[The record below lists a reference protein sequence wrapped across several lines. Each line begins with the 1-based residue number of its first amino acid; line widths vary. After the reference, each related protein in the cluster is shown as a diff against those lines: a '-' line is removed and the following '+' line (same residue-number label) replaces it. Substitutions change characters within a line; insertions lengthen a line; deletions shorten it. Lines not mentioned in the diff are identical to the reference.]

1 MEVGEKMEPIDKVIK
16 KIVKERNL
24 GDEQSLISQALHDPD
39 VQVFLTANA
48 NKIDQKMVQ
57 NSMSN
62 LYEYYSQ
69 KHTANKVMAGYAPQ
83 LFLNGKVIDIRYVP
97 TKAKLAQDRKQ
108 AAERRLQLIDVPTRL
123 HDVSLSEIDVNDDR
137 KQVLTLIYDFLRKY
151 KQAPHVQGLY
161 LSGDYGVGKTYI
173 LAGLANYVVTNMNKN
188 VVFLH
193 VPTFIAGLASHF
205 DDNSLQSEI
214 RRLSECDLL
223 ILDDIGAESLSQWSR
238 DDVLGVILQARMD
251 NVLPTFFSSNLDM
264 EALESHFEETRN
276 ATDPVKARRL
286 MQRVR
291 FLAKEVVVSGP
302 DRRNSLH

>member
-1 MEVGEKMEPIDKVIK
+1 MEVGEKMEPIGNVIK

-24 GDEQSLISQALHDPD
+24 GDEQSLIEQALRDPD
-39 VQVFLTANA
+39 VQSFIHANA
-48 NKIDQKMVQ
+48 DKIDQKMIR
-57 NSMSN
+57 NSISN

-69 KHTANKVMAGYAPQ
+69 KHTASKVMAGYAPQ

-137 KQVLTLIYDFLRKY
+137 KQVLTFIYDFLRKY
-151 KQAPHVQGLY
+151 KQNPHIQGLY
-161 LSGDYGVGKTYI
+161 LSGDFGVGKTYI

>member
-1 MEVGEKMEPIDKVIK
+1 MEVGEKMEPIGNVIK

-24 GDEQSLISQALHDPD
+24 GDEQSLIEQALRDPD
-39 VQVFLTANA
+39 VQSFIHANA
-48 NKIDQKMVQ
+48 DKIDQKMIR
-57 NSMSN
+57 NSISN

-69 KHTANKVMAGYAPQ
+69 KHTASKVMAGYAPQ

-151 KQAPHVQGLY
+151 KQNSHIQGLY
-161 LSGDYGVGKTYI
+161 LSGDFGVGKTYI

>member
-1 MEVGEKMEPIDKVIK
+1 MEPIDKVIK

-39 VQVFLTANA
+39 VQAFLTANA

-137 KQVLTLIYDFLRKY
+137 KQVLTLIYDFLIKY
-151 KQAPHVQGLY
+151 KQDPHVQGLY

>member
-1 MEVGEKMEPIDKVIK
+1 MKVGEAMEPISNEIK
-16 KIVKERNL
+16 RIMKERDL
-24 GDEQSLISQALHDPD
+24 GDKQALIEKTLNDPD
-39 VQVFLTANA
+39 VRAFLQANA
-48 NKIDQKMVQ
+48 DKIDKKMVQ
-57 NSMSN
+57 NSISS
-62 LYEYYSQ
+62 LYEYYTQ
-69 KHTANKVMAGYAPQ
+69 KHVADKVMAGYAPQ
-83 LFLNGKVIDIRYVP
+83 LFLNGKVIDLRYAP
-97 TKAKLAQDRKQ
+97 TKAKVAQDRKR
-108 AAERRLQLIDVPTRL
+108 AAQRRLQLIDVPARL
-123 HDVSLSEIDVNDDR
+123 HDVSLSSLDVTDDR
-137 KQVLTLIYDFLRKY
+137 KQVLTLIYDFLKKY
-151 KQAPHVQGLY
+151 KQNPHAQGLY
-161 LSGDYGVGKTYI
+161 LSGDFGVGKTYI

-214 RRLSECDLL
+214 CRLSECDLL

-302 DRRNSLH
+302 DRRNFLH

>member
-1 MEVGEKMEPIDKVIK
+1 MEPIGKVIK
-16 KIVKERNL
+16 QIVKERNL
-24 GDEQSLISQALHDPD
+24 TSEQDLINDAIKDPD
-39 VQVFLTANA
+39 VQAFLKQNA
-48 NKIDQKMVQ
+48 DKIDKAMVK
-57 NSMSN
+57 NSISTI
-62 LYEYYSQ
+62 YEFYSQ
-69 KHTANKVMAGYAPQ
+69 KHSKNKVMAGYAPQ
-83 LFLNGKVIDIRYVP
+83 LFLNGKVIDIRYAP
-97 TKAKLAQDRKQ
+97 TKNKIAADRKR
-108 AAERRLQLIDVPTRL
+108 AAKRRLQLIDLPVRL
-123 HDVSLSEIDVNDDR
+123 QDVELSKIDISNDR
-137 KQVLTLIYDFLRKY
+137 KPVLNLIYAFLKDFEKN
-151 KQAPHVQGLY
+151 PHAKGLY
-161 LSGDYGVGKTYI
+161 LSGDFGVGKTYM
-173 LAGLANYVVTNMNKN
+173 LAGLANYVVTNFNKN

-205 DDNSLQSEI
+205 DDNSRTSLQEEI

-264 EALESHFEETRN
+264 EALQSHFEETRN

-291 FLAKEVVVSGP
+291 FLATEVVVSGP

>member
-1 MEVGEKMEPIDKVIK
+1 MEPIGNVIK

-24 GDEQSLISQALHDPD
+24 GDEQSLIEQALHDPD
-39 VQVFLTANA
+39 VQSFIHANA
-48 NKIDQKMVQ
+48 DKIDQKMIR
-57 NSMSN
+57 NSISN

-69 KHTANKVMAGYAPQ
+69 KHTASKVMAGYAPQ

-151 KQAPHVQGLY
+151 KQNPHIQGLY
-161 LSGDYGVGKTYI
+161 LSGDFGVGKTYI

-264 EALESHFEETRN
+264 EA
-276 ATDPVKARRL
+276 
-286 MQRVR
+286 
-291 FLAKEVVVSGP
+291 
-302 DRRNSLH
+302 

>member
-1 MEVGEKMEPIDKVIK
+1 MDVGEKMEPIGNVIK

-24 GDEQSLISQALHDPD
+24 GDEQSLIEPALRDPD
-39 VQVFLTANA
+39 VQSFIHANA
-48 NKIDQKMVQ
+48 DKIDQRMIR
-57 NSMSN
+57 NSISN

-69 KHTANKVMAGYAPQ
+69 KHTASKVMAGYAPQ

-151 KQAPHVQGLY
+151 KQNPHIQGLY
-161 LSGDYGVGKTYI
+161 LSGDFGVGKTYI

>member
-1 MEVGEKMEPIDKVIK
+1 MEPIDKVIK

-39 VQVFLTANA
+39 VQAFLTANA

-69 KHTANKVMAGYAPQ
+69 KHTANKVMAGYVPQ

>member
-1 MEVGEKMEPIDKVIK
+1 MEPIDKVIK

-39 VQVFLTANA
+39 VQAFLTANA

-97 TKAKLAQDRKQ
+97 TKTKLAQDRKQ

-151 KQAPHVQGLY
+151 KQDPDVQGLY

>member
-1 MEVGEKMEPIDKVIK
+1 MEPIDKVIK

-39 VQVFLTANA
+39 VQAFLTANA

-123 HDVSLSEIDVNDDR
+123 HDISLSEIDVNDDR

-302 DRRNSLH
+302 DRRNPLH

>member
-1 MEVGEKMEPIDKVIK
+1 MEPIGNVIK

-24 GDEQSLISQALHDPD
+24 GDEQSLIEQALRDPD
-39 VQVFLTANA
+39 VQSFIHANA
-48 NKIDQKMVQ
+48 DKIDQKMIR
-57 NSMSN
+57 NSISN

-69 KHTANKVMAGYAPQ
+69 KHTASKVMAGYAPQ

-137 KQVLTLIYDFLRKY
+137 KQVLTFIYDFLRKY
-151 KQAPHVQGLY
+151 KQNPHIQGLY
-161 LSGDYGVGKTYI
+161 LSGDFGVGKTYI

>member
-1 MEVGEKMEPIDKVIK
+1 MEPIDKVIK

-39 VQVFLTANA
+39 VQAFLTANA

-97 TKAKLAQDRKQ
+97 TNAKLAQDRKQ

>member
-1 MEVGEKMEPIDKVIK
+1 MEPIDKVIK

-39 VQVFLTANA
+39 VQAFLTANA

>member
-1 MEVGEKMEPIDKVIK
+1 MEPIGNVIK

-24 GDEQSLISQALHDPD
+24 GDEQSLIEQALRYPD
-39 VQVFLTANA
+39 VQLFIHANA
-48 NKIDQKMVQ
+48 DKIDQKMIR
-57 NSMSN
+57 NSISN

-69 KHTANKVMAGYAPQ
+69 KHTASKVMAGYAPQ

-151 KQAPHVQGLY
+151 KQNPYIQGLY
-161 LSGDYGVGKTYI
+161 LSGDFGVGKTYI

>member
-1 MEVGEKMEPIDKVIK
+1 MEQIGDVIK
-16 KIVKERNL
+16 KIIKQRNL
-24 GDEQSLISQALHDPD
+24 GDEESLINMALHDPD
-39 VQVFLTANA
+39 VEAFIKANA
-48 NKIDQKMVQ
+48 GKIDQKMIK
-57 NSMSN
+57 NSIAN
-62 LYEYYSQ
+62 LYEYYTQ
-69 KHTANKVMAGYAPQ
+69 KHTPNKVMAGYAPQ
-83 LFLNGKVIDIRYVP
+83 LFLNGKVIDIRYAP
-97 TKAKLAQDRKQ
+97 TRAKLAQDRKQ
-108 AAERRLQLIDVPTRL
+108 AAEKRLQLIDVPVRL
-123 HDVSLSEIDVNDDR
+123 HDVSLSDVDVNADR
-137 KQVLTLIYDFLRKY
+137 KQVLTLIYDFLREY
-151 KQAPHVQGLY
+151 KNNPHARGLY
-161 LSGDYGVGKTYI
+161 LSGDFGVGKTYI

-205 DDNSLQSEI
+205 DDNSLQSAI
-214 RRLSECDLL
+214 RHLSDCDLL

-264 EALESHFEETRN
+264 EALKYHFEETRN
-276 ATDPVKARRL
+276 ATDPVKAKRL

>member
-1 MEVGEKMEPIDKVIK
+1 MEPIGNVIK

-24 GDEQSLISQALHDPD
+24 GDEQSLIEQALRDPD
-39 VQVFLTANA
+39 VQSFIHANA
-48 NKIDQKMVQ
+48 DKIDQKMIR
-57 NSMSN
+57 NSISN

-69 KHTANKVMAGYAPQ
+69 KHTASKVMAGYTPQ

-151 KQAPHVQGLY
+151 KQNRHIQGLY
-161 LSGDYGVGKTYI
+161 LSGDFGVGKTYI

>member
-1 MEVGEKMEPIDKVIK
+1 MEPIGNVIK
-16 KIVKERNL
+16 QIVKQRNL
-24 GDEQSLISQALHDPD
+24 GDEKTLENQALHDPD
-39 VQVFLTANA
+39 VQAFLKQNA
-48 NKIDQKMVQ
+48 DKIDQKMIH

-62 LYEYYSQ
+62 LYEFYSQ
-69 KHTANKVMAGYAPQ
+69 KTHPNKVMAGYAPQ
-83 LFLNGKVIDIRYVP
+83 LFLNGKVIDIRYAP
-97 TKAKLAQDRKQ
+97 TRAKIAQDRKK
-108 AAERRLQLIDVPTRL
+108 AAQRRLQLIDLPARL
-123 HDVSLSEIDVNDDR
+123 HDVSLSEIDVTDDR
-137 KQVLTLIYDFLRKY
+137 NNVLALIYDFLKKY
-151 KQAPHVQGLY
+151 KKDPHQKGLY
-161 LSGDYGVGKTYI
+161 LSGDFGVGKTYI

-188 VVFLH
+188 VIFLH

-205 DDNSLQSEI
+205 DDNSRISLQEEI

-251 NVLPTFFSSNLDM
+251 NVLPTFFLSNLDM
-264 EALESHFEETRN
+264 EALQSHFEETRN

-291 FLAKEVVVSGP
+291 FLAKEIVVPGP

>member
-1 MEVGEKMEPIDKVIK
+1 MEPIDKVIK